1 MVVPP
6 LFELF
11 FSKKTILQQRGRR
24 LLRSHTPDITIT
36 PLVGNSNGVETVLA
50 TAITTFSTG
59 PTDYYTMKASVDGDT
74 LSAKFWLTSDTEPVA
89 WDITA
94 TDTSYTQG
102 KIGLAVTTN
111 TTRFDNVSVNPL

>member
-1 MVVPP
+1 M
-6 LFELF
+6 FELF
-11 FSKKTILQQRGRR
+11 FSKKTLLQQRRRR